1 MPSKQASVKYLA
13 LLVLF
18 ALVLT
23 ACVRPLRN
31 EEEAT
36 PEATAAETVEPTE
49 EVAAETPPAVEETE
63 SAGEVAEG
71 TAAVEPEAAEPT
83 AVEPTAEPTEEEPTA
98 APPTVE
104 PTATPEPTATAEAAE
119 AESTTV
125 SEEAAAEPTQT
136 ATASATAAAT
146 ATATATPAPTAQPL
160 PATHTVAAGENLYRI
175 GLKYGISWVTLAAY
189 NNLPNANYVYV
200 GQVLNIPPASSGP
213 QPGQPTQTPTP
224 GTYYTVQPGDNLYR
238 IGLSFGVS
246 WEQIAEANGIVNP
259 NQIYAGQVLKI
270 PSSAPGPNP
279 QFTHVVKPGES
290 LYSISLLY
298 GVSWLTIAQANNI
311 VSPYVIYAG
320 QTLVIPGG

>member
-18 ALVLT
+18 TLLLT

-36 PEATAAETVEPTE
+36 PEATTAATIQPTE
-49 EVAAETPPAVEETE
+49 EIAAETPPAAEETE
-63 SAGEVAEG
+63 SAGAVAEE
-71 TAAVEPEAAEPT
+71 TAVVEPEAAEPT
-83 AVEPTAEPTEEEPTA
+83 AVQPTVEPTEAEPTV

-104 PTATPEPTATAEAAE
+104 PTATPEPTEEPTATAESAA

-125 SEEAAAEPTQT
+125 SEAAAAEPTQT
-136 ATASATAAAT
+136 ATAMATAAAT
-146 ATATATPAPTAQPL
+146 ATPVPTAQPL

-200 GQVLNIPPASSGP
+200 GQVLKIPPASGS

-224 GTYYTVQPGDNLYR
+224 GTYYTVQPGDNLFR

-270 PSSAPGPNP
+270 PSSAPGPKP
-279 QFTHVVKPGES
+279 QFTHVVQPGES
-290 LYSISLLY
+290 LYSISLRY
-298 GVSWLTIAQANNI
+298 GVSWMTIAQANNI